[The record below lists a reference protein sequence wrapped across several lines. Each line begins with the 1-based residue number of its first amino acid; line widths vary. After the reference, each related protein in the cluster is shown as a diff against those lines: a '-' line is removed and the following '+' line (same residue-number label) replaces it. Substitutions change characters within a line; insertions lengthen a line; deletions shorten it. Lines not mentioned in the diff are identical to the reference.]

1 MRKIWDKN
9 GLLIS
14 YSLIFCLALVWIVEA
29 CFFEPHDFSNYYFA
43 GAFLKDGIFD
53 SSIYFPHSFNLAIA
67 AQGTN
72 EIYTSYAPHSPFLA
86 LFFSPFSLV
95 SLQTAKLVFNLI
107 SLSLFLFSLRNL
119 VKLYPLKP
127 IFIFLLPLLFFV
139 PFRNNFLFGQMYFL
153 LFFLLVEGFIA
164 YKKERYWRMGF
175 FWGVAVLLK
184 IIPIILF
191 GFLFFRRKW
200 RGILY
205 FGLVCLLLTGISLLV
220 SGTEVWLFYF
230 FKVLPKSGAGEI
242 TTEFVQNY
250 QSVFM
255 FLKGVI
261 GSNERLFL
269 TAVFA
274 FKLVFLVISYF
285 VTRHE
290 KSDLKTIVFW
300 VMASVLLS
308 PYGSTY
314 TAILFVI
321 CYVYFVNKPVKN
333 QMKLLAFCLLIGVI
347 SNLPIHYFN
356 GLSPILAFPR
366 LFLMLGLFLFL
377 FWTNLRTIPFVK
389 VVGLVIIGTGAYF
402 IFVKSPQN
410 DSKPLIANAPLLTYD
425 YGVNSGKLVYTSWSQ
440 TGPITNETNLEVS
453 SLTTKGI
460 NLKGNNL
467 FIDNELIFDTKN
479 NLLKPA
485 ILNDT
490 TLIFLSDYKRGIG
503 FYQLRVMDL

>member
-14 YSLIFCLALVWIVEA
+14 YSFLFCLALVWIVEA
-29 CFFEPHDFSNYYFA
+29 YLFEPHDFSNYYFA
-43 GAFLKDGIFD
+43 GSFLKDGIFD

-95 SLQTAKLVFNLI
+95 SLETAKLLFNLL
-107 SLSLFLFSLRNL
+107 SLGLFLFSLRNL
-119 VKLYPLKP
+119 VKLYPVKP
-127 IFIFLLPLLFFV
+127 IFIFLLPLLFFI
-139 PFRNNFLFGQMYFL
+139 PFRNNFLFGQVYFL
-153 LFFLLVEGFIA
+153 LIFLLVEGFIA

-191 GFLFFRRKW
+191 GFLFFKQKW
-200 RGILY
+200 RAIFY
-205 FGLVCLLLTGISLLV
+205 FGLVCLSLTAISLLV
-220 SGTEVWLFYF
+220 SGTEVWMFYF
-230 FKVLPKSGAGEI
+230 LKVLPKSGAGEI

-255 FLKGVI
+255 FLKGMI

-274 FKLVFLVISYF
+274 FKLVLLVISFF
-285 VTRHE
+285 VTRNE
-290 KSDLKTIVFW
+290 KSDLKIIVFW

-314 TAILFVI
+314 TAILLVI
-321 CYVYFVNKPVKN
+321 SYIYFVNRPVKN
-333 QMKLLAFCLLIGVI
+333 QWYLLAFCMLIGLI

-356 GLSPILAFPR
+356 GLSPMLAFPR
-366 LFLMLGLFLFL
+366 MFLMLGLFGFL
-377 FWTNLRTIPFVK
+377 FWNNIISLPVWKGLRLVVLGAITYLFLVKIPVNLSNEFLP
-389 VVGLVIIGTGAYF
+389 
-402 IFVKSPQN
+402 
-410 DSKPLIANAPLLTYD
+410 DAPLLTYD
-425 YGVNSGKLVYTSWSQ
+425 YGVKDGKLVYTSWSQ
-440 TGPITNETNLEVS
+440 TGPVINETNLEVS
-453 SLTTKGI
+453 SLSTEGI
-460 NLKGNNL
+460 NLKNNQL
-467 FIDNELIFDTKN
+467 FIDNELILATKD